1 MRFACRDAGQE
12 QCHRRIIHQ
21 RVGQRCGLVQGAGT
35 QTPAQAAI
43 QIGNPER
50 HDAEIDSQGRDRPK
64 IG

>member
-1 MRFACRDAGQE
+1 MRLARRNAGQE
-12 QCHRRIIHQ
+12 QCRGGIVYQ
-21 RVGQRCGLVQGAGT
+21 RVGQRCGFVQGTGAQAT
-35 QTPAQAAI
+35 AQAAI